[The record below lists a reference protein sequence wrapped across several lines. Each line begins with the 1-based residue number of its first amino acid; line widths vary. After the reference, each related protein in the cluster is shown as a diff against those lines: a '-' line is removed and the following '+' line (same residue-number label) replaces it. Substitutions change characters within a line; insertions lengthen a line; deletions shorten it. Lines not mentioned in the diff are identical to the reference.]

1 MMSYVMG
8 ALMAL
13 GFLFSLFLGRMNEL
27 SGAVLESGVSAIK
40 LCIELCGTLA
50 LWSGIMRIAERAG
63 LCGLIS
69 RIMAPL
75 TNRLFPGLR
84 DKSPRAIASI
94 TLNITAN
101 LLGLGA
107 AATPMALDAMAEL
120 DRINGGAQTACNDMI
135 VFVALNT
142 ASFQILPTTVAT
154 IRRLAGC
161 ANPMDIIPCVWIS
174 SAVSVS
180 VAVGSALLLNKRRA
194 AGK

>member
-8 ALMAL
+8 ALIAL

-27 SGAVLESGVSAIK
+27 SGAVLESGVSAVK

-50 LWSGIMRIAERAG
+50 LWSGVMRIAERAG
-63 LCGLIS
+63 LCEKIS
-69 RIMAPL
+69 GAMAPL
-75 TNRLFPGLR
+75 TDRLFPGLR
-84 DKSPRAIASI
+84 GKSPHAIASI
-94 TLNITAN
+94 TLNMTAN

-120 DRINGGAQTACNDMI
+120 DRLNDGARTASGDMI

-161 ANPMDIIPCVWIS
+161 ENPMDIIPCVWIS

-194 AGK
+194 VGR